1 MVKDEN
7 AGACGSNEFNLALN
21 QAVTLV
27 TLVTLTVTK
36 RMAMAAI
43 LVMGQVSGEG
53 RAGDPQGG
61 GPLELGLTSGES
73 AYWTVRYSIA
83 ASYPRN
89 V

>member
-1 MVKDEN
+1 MRARMVVH
-7 AGACGSNEFNLALN
+7 EFNLALN

-27 TLVTLTVTK
+27 TLVTLVNLTVTTS
-36 RMAMAAI
+36 MSMAAI